1 MSPTKNHIL
10 INLSS
15 SEKTSFGKEE
25 FVRQSLPQKAFSAI
39 WAVESEVNNGGFS
52 QYFVNSSAETAA
64 FVVEA
69 LRTIG
74 APDTAAICERAI
86 AAAFPTGL
94 PDSEDAIRSLASDFP
109 DEVIGK
115 LEELDQEF
123 FSYPHDLTDLGR
135 VLTNV
140 VIVTIMAIELRSRQ
154 ETELPHLFFSCTSQ

>member
-15 SEKTSFGKEE
+15 SDKTSFGKEE

-74 APDTAAICERAI
+74 APDTAAICERAM

-123 FSYPHDLTDLGR
+123 FSYPHDLTDLLFAYVSKHPEEFGR
-135 VLTNV
+135 
-140 VIVTIMAIELRSRQ
+140 
-154 ETELPHLFFSCTSQ
+154 LPKADDA